1 MSFDPKVCRKHSV
14 RCAEMARTARTPQLK
29 QTLSE
34 LAQSWGK
41 LAVQIERNLALRDE
55 PLPPPRSGSDLAV
68 AGTVR
73 RRSVRPDRG

>member
-29 QTLSE
+29 ETLSD

-41 LAVQIERNLALRDE
+41 LALQIERNLALRDE
-55 PLPPPRSGSDLAV
+55 APSRRGGSDLAV
-68 AGTVR
+68 VPAVR
-73 RRSVRPDRG
+73 PRSVKP